1 MNNERI
7 NICKYIQTNIDKL
20 CQTEIDEIFKIIHS
34 GNGDYTQNNNGIFI
48 NLNWIDDEILD
59 KIHNYIL
66 FCLRSQ
72 NEIKKYEEMKS
83 VIEDTIINK
92 EKIDKDNVIID
103 TKSQT
108 SNVTNITKLP
118 KISSSMKFYL
128 LKKKF
133 QKKNNT
139 YVYINNTLTPEK
151 YIYN

>member
-1 MNNERI
+1 MDNERT

-20 CQTEIDEIFKIIHS
+20 CQTEIDEVFKIIHA
-34 GNGDYTQNNNGIFI
+34 GNSDYTQNNNGIFI
-48 NLNWIDDEILD
+48 NLSWISDDILNKVYD
-59 KIHNYIL
+59 YII

-83 VIEDTIINK
+83 VIEETIINK
-92 EKIDKDNVIID
+92 EKPEDDIVVVDN
-103 TKSQT
+103 KSKIANT
-108 SNVTNITKLP
+108 INCLKAP

-133 QKKNNT
+133 QKKNSV
-139 YVYINNTLTPEK
+139 YIYINNTLTREK